1 MKENIAPTATA
12 APRQMD
18 GENTSETEP
27 LAGNKL
33 KRKWEDTS
41 RALLPAVAK
50 RQLSAAASVPIQSG
64 PSTETP
70 KPVSFQIENYKVL
83 TEIDLNILLYTDLPQ
98 CFRAW
103 VAKQG
108 SRFKTFKKVGK
119 CDCSDAV
126 IFRASLKGHEECCS
140 LLSKLSEK
148 DMGMVFVKLCR
159 LRERDAEEEALI

>member
-41 RALLPAVAK
+41 RALLPTVAK

-64 PSTETP
+64 LSTVTP
-70 KPVSFQIENYKVL
+70 KPVSFQIEEDKVL
-83 TEIDLNILLYTDLPQ
+83 TDIDLNILLYTDLPQ
-98 CFRAW
+98 CFKAW
-103 VAKQG
+103 AAKHG
-108 SRFKTFKKVGK
+108 SRFKTFKKIGK
-119 CDCSDAV
+119 RACRDAI
-126 IFRASLKGHEECCS
+126 IFRASLKSHKECCS
-140 LLSKLSEK
+140 LLSKLSENSK
-148 DMGMVFVKLCR
+148 GMAFVRLCR
-159 LRERDAEEEALI
+159 LRVRDAEEEALI